1 MKSYLDLV
9 PLSQKVHKKQS
20 RMVRLCIILS
30 VFLITAIFG
39 MADMEIRS
47 QKAQAQIN
55 YGKWHAG
62 LRDIS
67 DEEMALISLRPKV
80 LACTRYDTL
89 NYRLSMHYQID
100 GNEAVLIG
108 FDEDALDIFP
118 TAQIVEGTFPS
129 EEGTALVDEG
139 TKERLS
145 LKLGDE
151 ISLTSPDGSQRPY
164 RISGFTGKFPM
175 LARQD
180 VYGLMLSTEE
190 FRKLSLDGS
199 EDNYD
204 SLLYVSF
211 SPWCN
216 IQKEIRDIQ
225 EQFQIPDDHV
235 NRNELLLATM
245 GQSRDVSMLA
255 IYGVALIL
263 AFLVA
268 VAGILMISSSLNSNI
283 AQRTEFFGMLRCLGC
298 GQQQIIRFVRREAL
312 YWCRFSVPVGAMLGT
327 LCVWILS
334 ALLRYLSPAYFGNMP
349 YFGISP
355 IGIAAGSIIGL
366 ITVLLAAKSPAKRA
380 ALVSPL
386 TAVSGNA
393 SRGNQI
399 RKAANTGLYK
409 IETALGL
416 SHALSSKRNFILMSC
431 SFALSIILF
440 LTFSVTIDFMNHAVK
455 PLAPWTPD
463 LSVVSPDNTCSL
475 DRSLTE
481 EIADWEGVKRV
492 YGRSFAY
499 DVPLRGASA
508 SQKACLISYES
519 CQFTWAKDFLIDGS
533 LTDAIDGRGLL
544 AVYHGEDSLNAGDEV
559 SLGIGDWMN
568 PDIHDETDTDN
579 GDEGKQ
585 LVISGILSSS
595 PFQANNGEE
604 ILICS
609 QETFRSLTGQENYTV
624 IDVQLKGN
632 VGDDVARRLR
642 TLGGENISF
651 SDRRL
656 GNEEVKGAIW
666 SFRLFVYGFL
676 GAIAL
681 ICVFHVINSIAM
693 SVSARFRQYGAMRAV
708 GMDSRQVLKM
718 VAAEAAAYGVW
729 GVLMGCALGLPL
741 SRFCFEKLITLR
753 WGTPWYF
760 PVVPLCVIVAVVL
773 GSLAFSVYGPSKR
786 LRAMSVVDT
795 IAGR

>member
-9 PLSQKVHKKQS
+9 PLSQKVHKNQS

-199 EDNYD
+199 EDNHD
-204 SLLYVSF
+204 SFLYVSF
-211 SPWCN
+211 SPWCS

-268 VAGILMISSSLNSNI
+268 IAGILMISSSLNSNI

-312 YWCRFSVPVGAMLGT
+312 YWCRFSVPAGAMLGT

-349 YFGISP
+349 YFGISL

-393 SRGNQI
+393 SRENQI
-399 RKAANTGLYK
+399 RKAANTRLYK
-409 IETALGL
+409 IETALGIH
-416 SHALSSKRNFILMSC
+416 HALSSKRNFILMSC

-475 DRSLTE
+475 DRSLIQKLT
-481 EIADWEGVKRV
+481 DLEGVKRV
-492 YGRSFAY
+492 YARSFAY
-499 DVPLRGASA
+499 DIPLEGSPY
-508 SQKACLISYES
+508 SQKACLISYDAY
-519 CQFTWAKDFLIDGS
+519 QFGWAEDSLIEGS
-533 LTDAIDGRGLL
+533 LLEAIDGKGFL
-544 AVYHGEDSLNAGDEV
+544 AVYHGEGSLQAGDEV
-559 SLGIGDWMN
+559 SLGIGDGA
-568 PDIHDETDTDN
+568 ETDSKNT
-579 GDEGKQ
+579 GSRFF
-585 LVISGILSSS
+585 VSGILSSS
-595 PFQANNGEE
+595 PFQASNGEE

-609 QETFRSLTGQENYTV
+609 QETFQSLTGEEYYTV
-624 IDVQLKGN
+624 IDVQLERN
-632 VGDDVARRLR
+632 AGDNTARRIR
-642 TLGGENISF
+642 ALGGENISF

-656 GNEEVKGAIW
+656 GNEEVRGAVW

-693 SVSARFRQYGAMRAV
+693 SVCARFRQYGAMRAV

-760 PVVPLCVIVAVVL
+760 PVVPLCIIVAVVL
-773 GSLAFSVYGPSKR
+773 CSLAFSVYGPSKR
-786 LRAMSVVDT
+786 LQAMSVADT